1 MNGAPS
7 TDSIARTR
15 RLFGRLALAA
25 GVLTLIVIAASAFI
39 RHTQA
44 GLACAD
50 WPACYA
56 RIGAQPEAA
65 APSTGVFIARLFH
78 RLAASGAL
86 GLIIGMLLI
95 GRAPRTAF
103 KRERILALAALLI
116 AVGLAGLGI
125 ATPGAEYPAVPVGNL
140 LGGYL
145 MIAVLAA
152 LTGAVAS
159 PDSATPQLPATTPL
173 RSIALVLL
181 VLLAFAFVQA
191 GLGTLIG
198 TKFALT
204 ACTEL
209 VRCPDFAINEFALA
223 ALNPFRRLVII
234 DGHAVAPVAAAGI
247 HVMHRLLGI
256 GIATTAL
263 VLAYALRSTDGR
275 AARLLMALALVT
287 PLLGATAVVAMPS
300 LAVTVLHNAAAAVLV
315 ATLAYIAAR
324 RTVYGCTAGP
334 VNTLRNDRPFRS
346 R

>member
-1 MNGAPS
+1 MIDSRSAVS
-7 TDSIARTR
+7 TARTR

-25 GVLTLIVIAASAFI
+25 GLLTLIVIAASAFI

-44 GLACAD
+44 GLACVD

-65 APSTGVFIARLFH
+65 VLSTGVFIARLVH

-86 GLIIGMLLI
+86 ALIIGMLMV

-103 KRERILALAALLI
+103 KRERMLALAALLI
-116 AVGLAGLGI
+116 AAGLAGLGI
-125 ATPGAEYPAVPVGNL
+125 ATPGTEYPAVPVGNL
-140 LGGYL
+140 LGGFL

-159 PDSATPQLPATTPL
+159 PDSATPQSPATTPL
-173 RSIALVLL
+173 RSIAL

-209 VRCPDFAINEFALA
+209 VRCPDFAIDDFALA
-223 ALNPFRRLVII
+223 ALNPFLRLVIV
-234 DGHAVAPVAAAGI
+234 DGRAVAPAGAAGI

-263 VLAYALRSTDGR
+263 VLAYTLRSTDRR

-287 PLLGATAVVAMPS
+287 PLLGATAVVAMPW
-300 LAVTVLHNAAAAVLV
+300 LAVTVLHNAAAAMLI
-315 ATLAYIAAR
+315 ASLAYVAAR
-324 RTVYGCTAGP
+324 RTVG
-334 VNTLRNDRPFRS
+334 
-346 R
+346 